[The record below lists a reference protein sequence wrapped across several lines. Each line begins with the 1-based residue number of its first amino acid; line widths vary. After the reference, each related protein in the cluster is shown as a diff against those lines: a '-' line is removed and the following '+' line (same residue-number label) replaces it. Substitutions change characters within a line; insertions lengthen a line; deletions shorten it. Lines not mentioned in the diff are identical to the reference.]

1 MNSSQNKSKNNK
13 KALTIKETVGGF
25 KEQTRY
31 FAKTIY
37 NNFRYLKD
45 YPQLKHTF
53 EDINQL
59 LKSVN
64 MYSILVYDING
75 KIIAYLIGEILELD
89 DGKTVLY
96 IDYIYVV
103 SMYRELGIAS
113 KLLDILVSKV
123 NSWNINGIML
133 TADTENKKIY
143 DFYLK
148 RGFMPD
154 QTHRRY
160 ERHDVLSKYI

>member
-13 KALTIKETVGGF
+13 KALNIKEIVGGF
-25 KEQTRY
+25 KEQTKY
-31 FAKTIY
+31 FARTIY
-37 NNFRYLKD
+37 NNFIYLKD

-53 EDINQL
+53 EDINKL

-64 MYSILVYDING
+64 MYSILIHDING
-75 KIIAYLIGEILELD
+75 RIIAYLIGEILELD

-96 IDYIYVV
+96 IDYLYVV
-103 SMYRELGIAS
+103 STYRELGIAS
-113 KLLDILVSKV
+113 KILDILISKV
-123 NSWNINGIML
+123 NSWDISGIML
-133 TADTENKKIY
+133 TMDTENKKIY

-154 QTHRRY
+154 QKYRRY
-160 ERHDVLSKYI
+160 ERHDILSKYI